1 MNLELRKAGLPDHR
15 ARGDRPSSWE
25 GGVPRRPFWLLAFLA
40 TLATAGLLG
49 LDRLVADFVRA
60 QEPDAFRSLA
70 VAISWIGG
78 SGIYP
83 LTAALLLAWSCRVR
97 LDRRLWR
104 ACLWLLAAE
113 GLCALVVRLLKMG
126 FGRLR
131 PEQLLAGH
139 FEFFQ
144 LKSKCHSF
152 PSGHT
157 ADAAAVAAV
166 LWFIYPRLRPLY
178 VVWVV
183 LMAVA
188 RIGAAQ
194 HFVADA
200 ATGAALG
207 VLCALAVGRY
217 LDAMVRWIERRLF
230 LQSLQRGGTQWYP

>member
-1 MNLELRKAGLPDHR
+1 MRANSPVSGEGERQASTLPVFC
-15 ARGDRPSSWE
+15 S
-25 GGVPRRPFWLLAFLA
+25 RRLPLLFAFLA
-40 TLATAGLLG
+40 ILAAAGLLG

-60 QEPDAFRSLA
+60 QEPAAVRALA

-83 LTAALLLAWSCRVR
+83 LTAALLLVWFWRVR
-97 LDRRLWR
+97 PDRGLWR

-126 FGRLR
+126 FGRWR

-144 LKSKCHSF
+144 IKSKCHSF

-166 LWFIYPRLRPLY
+166 LWFVYPRLRPLY
-178 VVWVV
+178 VGWVV
-183 LMAVA
+183 VMAAA

-194 HFVADA
+194 HFLADA
-200 ATGAALG
+200 VTGAACG
-207 VLCALAVGRY
+207 ILCARVVGRN
-217 LDAMVRWIERRLF
+217 LDTIARWLEQIKK
-230 LQSLQRGGTQWYP
+230 